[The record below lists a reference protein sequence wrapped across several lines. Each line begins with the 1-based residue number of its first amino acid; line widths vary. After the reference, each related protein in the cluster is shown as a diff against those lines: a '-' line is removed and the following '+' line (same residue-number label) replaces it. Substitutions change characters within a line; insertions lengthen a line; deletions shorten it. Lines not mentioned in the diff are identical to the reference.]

1 MDNILLQKQLK
12 AYEEWKTEMVH
23 TIRTYYA
30 WSKKHKLSTEESE
43 KRIQESLSA
52 LYSDRLTIAF
62 VAEFSRGKTELIN
75 AIFFADYGRRL
86 LPSTAGRTTM
96 CPTELFYDK
105 QADQAYV
112 RLLPI
117 ETRLQDL
124 GIRDLKKKPALWVT
138 YPLNLDSPDQ
148 VEDCLREVVQTRKVS
163 QEEAVRLGMYDPDQF
178 THKKGRPDFIE
189 IPKWRHALISFPH
202 PLLQQGLSILD
213 TPGLNALGSEPEL
226 TLNMLPAAQA
236 VLFVLGADT
245 GVTRS
250 DLEMWQNHI
259 QGFHNSRKRGLIVVL
274 NKIDTLW
281 DELQNQ
287 QSIDKA
293 LATQSKNAAKILGI
307 SRDAI
312 FPVSAH
318 KGLLGKIKDDDA
330 LLKRSAIPSL
340 ENYLSDDIVNTRR
353 EIVQETITGDISHM
367 VENTRAIVTTRLKGI
382 KDQLEELRQLS
393 GKSQDMIEQMMD
405 KTRQEQAEYMHNVN
419 SFQASRKVLK
429 DQAKTLQTS
438 LDMKQLERSITATYN
453 TMTDNW
459 TTLGLKTSMRS
470 LFDDMRSNMQS
481 VVEQS
486 EQARKLIRSIYRRFQ
501 KDHNFP
507 VTQPKMFSIM
517 RYRVELE
524 MLHQEAETF
533 RKSTVTTMTE
543 KHFVMKRFF
552 IAMVSRAR
560 DIFFQAKQEVDIWLK
575 SALEPLVFQIREH
588 KEQMERRLLDLQKV
602 SRSRDT
608 LELRVHEL
616 EQQHNAVAKQLTVL
630 RNINNKLNSSVPLDG
645 KAKPG
650 PRLAS
655 HNGVSK

>member
-1 MDNILLQKQLK
+1 MIR
-12 AYEEWKTEMVH
+12 
-23 TIRTYYA
+23 TIRTYHA
-30 WSKKHKLSTEESE
+30 WSKKHNLSTDESE

-52 LYSDRLTIAF
+52 LFSDRLTIAF

-86 LPSTAGRTTM
+86 LPSAAGRTTM

-124 GIRDLKKKPALWVT
+124 GIRELKKKPALWVT

-148 VEDCLREVVQTRKVS
+148 VEDCLKEVVQTRNVS
-163 QEEAVRLGMYDPDQF
+163 QEEAVRLGLYDPDQF
-178 THKKGRPDFIE
+178 VHKKGNSDLIE

-226 TLNMLPAAQA
+226 TLSMLPAAQA

-281 DELQNQ
+281 DELQGKK
-287 QSIDKA
+287 SIQKA
-293 LATQSKNAAKILGI
+293 LTTQSKNAAKILGVDR
-307 SRDAI
+307 SSI

-318 KGLLGKIKDDDA
+318 KGLLGKIKGDTA
-330 LLKRSAIPSL
+330 LLERSAIPSL
-340 ENYLSDDIVNTRR
+340 EQYLSEDIVNTRR
-353 EIVQETITGDISHM
+353 EIVQETITSDISHM
-367 VENTRAIVTTRLKGI
+367 VESARAIVTTRLKGI
-382 KDQLEELRQLS
+382 IDQLEELRQLS

-405 KTRQEQAEYMHNVN
+405 RTRQEQAEYMRNVN

-429 DQAKTLQTS
+429 DQAKGLQGS
-438 LDMKQLERSITATYN
+438 LDMKRLERSITATYN

-459 TTLGLKTSMRS
+459 TTLGLKTSMRA
-470 LFDDMRSNMQS
+470 LFDDMRTDMQS

-501 KDHNFP
+501 QDHNFSI
-507 VTQPKMFSIM
+507 VQPKMFSIM

-524 MLHQEAETF
+524 TLHQEAEVF

-543 KHFVMKRFF
+543 KHFVVKRFF
-552 IAMVSRAR
+552 VAMVSRAR
-560 DIFFQAKQEVDIWLK
+560 DIFFQARQEVDIWLK

-630 RNINNKLNSSVPLDG
+630 RNIHSKLNNSTPLG
-645 KAKPG
+645 ENIIPG
-650 PRLAS
+650 PRL
-655 HNGVSK
+655 VSSNRAKK

>member
-23 TIRTYYA
+23 TIRTYHA